1 MKTKQWALAL
11 GMMLALGACGGDDD
25 DDTGSDGGKTADS
38 GMQMMTCTPA
48 QKTMC
53 EAAYPSCF
61 SNIFTMCIPS
71 GACTAGPTMTIGTP
85 IPTGVVQPICW
96 ANGVKDRS
104 EATLDP
110 YGPIDIDFFKPG
122 GGLCYHAVSQVAM
135 TTNDVTIKYYNMKN
149 GTLLA
154 TQVSRGNGTTT
165 VQCAGMA
172 VVTLPSGCA
181 GCAGSG
187 STGACTQGACTAP

>member
-1 MKTKQWALAL
+1 MKTKQWAVAL

-38 GMQMMTCTPA
+38 GMQMTCTPA

-61 SNIFTMCIPS
+61 TNLFTMCTPS
-71 GACTAGPTMTIGTP
+71 GACTAGPTMTIGMP

-96 ANGVKDRS
+96 ANGVKHRS

-110 YGPIDIDFFKPG
+110 YGPIDTTTYKPAG
-122 GGLCYHAVSQVAM
+122 GVCYHYVSQVAM
-135 TTNDVTIKYYNMKN
+135 ATNDVTLKYYNMKG
-149 GTLLA
+149 GTLIA
-154 TQVSRGNGTTT
+154 TQVVRGNGTTT
-165 VQCAGMA
+165 FQCAGMA
-172 VVTLPSGCA
+172 EVTLPA
-181 GCAGSG
+181 GCGGSAGTGSG
-187 STGACTQGACTAP
+187 GGGCTQGACTAP